1 MTDEERR
8 KRLEEMSSD
17 ATKHLHARKERLEQ
31 KALQDKKEMEKDEK
45 ERQEKQSF
53 ADEKNHVY
61 HFKGQESVY
70 EQKTFLSTE
79 KHSTGN
85 FYEEINNI

>member
-17 ATKHLHARKERLEQ
+17 ATKHLVARKERLEQ

-45 ERQEKQSF
+45 EREDDESTTAAAGGRVVRG
-53 ADEKNHVY
+53 ADAHHAPV
-61 HFKGQESVY
+61 HRHG
-70 EQKTFLSTE
+70 
-79 KHSTGN
+79 
-85 FYEEINNI
+85 